1 MNRRSFVRL
10 TSLIGTGIILARPT
24 SPLIA
29 RRGLGAG
36 DGASALKGEELFN
49 KIIEKASDK
58 EWERKP
64 IGEIMGLVGR
74 ELLGIPYVAGTLE
87 SPDGAEVCT
96 ATFGSLDCVTYYETV
111 LATASIIQLQQ
122 LTVEAFMERIQLMR
136 YRDGVVTDYSSRLH
150 YLSDWIDDNIEK
162 NIVDDITHALPY
174 AERYDKTID
183 FMSTHPASYTALKGD
198 AEMVDFIK
206 KIEDRINEVERH
218 YIPKAHIKDAASALR
233 TGDIIGIT
241 TSIAGLDVSHTGLCY
256 RDDDDRLRLLH
267 ASLTKKKVVL
277 DTDLHDY
284 LAGNAK
290 QTGIIVARPTD
301 LVEIDV
307 EEDD

>member
-10 TSLIGTGIILARPT
+10 SSLVGAGIILARPT
-24 SPLIA
+24 TPLLA
-29 RRGLGAG
+29 RRNRGVG
-36 DGASALKGEELFN
+36 DGASSLKGAELFR
-49 KIIEKASDK
+49 KIIAKASDK

-64 IGEIMGLVGR
+64 IGEIMGLVGK

-136 YRDGVVTDYSSRLH
+136 YRGGVVTDYSSRLH

-162 NIVDDITHALPY
+162 NIVDDITHALPH
-174 AERYDKTID
+174 AERYDKSID
-183 FMSTHPASYTALKGD
+183 FMSKHPSSYTALKD
-198 AEMVDFIK
+198 DPDMVEVIR
-206 KIEDRINEVERH
+206 KIENRINEVERH
-218 YIPKAHIKDAASALR
+218 YIPKAHIEAASAELR
-233 TGDIIGIT
+233 TGDIVGIT

-256 RDDDDRLRLLH
+256 LDDDDRLRLLH

-301 LVEIDV
+301 LVEIEV